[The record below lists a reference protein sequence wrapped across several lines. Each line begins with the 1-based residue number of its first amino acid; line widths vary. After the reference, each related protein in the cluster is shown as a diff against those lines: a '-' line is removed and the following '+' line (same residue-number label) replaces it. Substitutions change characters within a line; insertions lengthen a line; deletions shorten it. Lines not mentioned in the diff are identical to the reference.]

1 MQGTTMADLPTPL
14 ITIILS
20 KLPVKS
26 LLRFRCVAKSWRSL
40 IDEQYFINLHLKNS
54 LQNPTHQTLLIN
66 DIFLYG
72 GSPNSTDKDPFLY
85 SVDYPSLNRATL
97 INCPFDCN
105 SFETEIAGS
114 CNGLLCLADG
124 IAAFIWNP
132 ATRKYRVLPVS
143 PVEIPGFKELNRAV
157 YGFGYDKLNDDYKL
171 VRVIQMFADN
181 SDDHVS
187 EVKLYSLKSNSW
199 KKVGEYSNKYYI
211 GNSNISGG
219 VYLNGCLHWFYVRKP
234 VSDGVIVLVA
244 FDIGTEKI
252 QGVIDGCLMVR
263 VAYRRVRTDV
273 WIMKEYGVKESW
285 TKLFTVPQRECLGV
299 YHSLKPIVYLNKNG
313 SEEVLFEKN
322 FETLVWFDLKR
333 RRSKT
338 VNTRGLPD
346 SIDTLEQL
354 SSQMA
359 TLPTILLY
367 NIWSRLPAMSLL
379 PLKCVCKKWNNLIRE
394 PEFAK
399 LHLEVSGNSNE
410 NLNLILREE
419 KLHMVDLNLNRA
431 VQVNHPLT
439 CPEGWTY
446 IEGSCN
452 GLLCIANQHK
462 DVALWNPLA
471 GKCLRLPISESQS
484 NTSPFHHFFTDPQ
497 NASDVYHSLIYGFG
511 YDPIFD
517 DYKVVQ
523 CLQCYHYCGY
533 AEYGFLDTNS
543 DTFAGSEVHIYSLKA
558 NNWRRVDNF
567 PYIIC
572 DTYPGVFAN
581 GALHWVARRRHEM
594 DSTSYIIMVFDL
606 DLEKC
611 RVVQQP
617 EYDDIHFH
625 MGLGLLGESLCV
637 ICTYP
642 KHGADM
648 WVLKDSNQWCKLISI
663 IHPRPIKYFEYI
675 TPLMY
680 SKNGSEVLLELD
692 FKKYVW
698 YNLQKKTIRHVNIR
712 HLPNLFEAKVFSG
725 SLLDPENFNQ
735 TRSHAVIRQKE
746 QPLKLSSLLAALPE
760 KVLCHIFSQLP
771 VKTLVQIQCVCKTW
785 FNIIH
790 GPDFIKMHLEVP
802 RKCNSGLSLILKGD
816 RFFSVNAQLL
826 IKAVEISH
834 PLLCDNEY
842 TNIVGS
848 CNGLICLCKDQ
859 NLALW
864 NPYTGKH
871 EKIHCPDFH
880 FEHAFNHFRYFI
892 HGFGYDPT
900 SDDYKIVSM
909 LHQHNRLKGGTV
921 HTEVQV
927 YSLKAKSWKQ
937 IHHFS
942 YFVCCL
948 CYGVYASGALYWV
961 ARQSP
966 DLYSNSNLLIA
977 FDLGVEKCREVAQP
991 NYVDTN
997 FHMNI
1002 GLLGGNL
1009 CFLCHYPKESFDLW
1023 VMDDY
1028 YTESWTKLVS
1038 ISQPNVIRCFDYLKP
1053 LTYSEDG
1060 SQILFEQDNE
1070 KFLWYNLTKKTI
1082 DFVKTSG
1089 LPKAFDTVL
1098 CSSSF
1103 VPIGN
1108 STSNFPVIHE
1118 QPPKGFQK
1126 SMNQN
1131 ESPKS
1136 SDFQLRHGNGDR
1148 DRDIARVKKSTVTL
1162 ALLGVTKE
1170 SNKPRVVR
1178 RSRKPRMRVNTNFVT
1193 FSFDLDEWNNCTEL
1207 EGYDSDFDNLGTL
1220 EVKKK

>member
-20 KLPVKS
+20 KLPVES

-54 LQNPTHQTLLIN
+54 LQNSTHQTLIIN

-72 GSPNSTDKDPFLY
+72 GSHNSTNKDPYLY
-85 SVDYPSLNRATL
+85 SVDYPTLNRATV
-97 INCPFDCN
+97 INCPFDCD
-105 SFETEIAGS
+105 SFETEIVGS

-124 IAAFIWNP
+124 IAAFIYNP
-132 ATRKYRVLPVS
+132 STRKYRVLPVS
-143 PVEIPGFKELNRAV
+143 PVEIPGFKELNRVV
-157 YGFGYDKLNDDYKL
+157 YGFGYDHVNDDYKL
-171 VRVIQMFADN
+171 VRVIQMFSDN
-181 SDDHVS
+181 SDDHHFWG
-187 EVKLYSLKSNSW
+187 SLFEWVFALVVCSKTS
-199 KKVGEYSNKYYI
+199 V
-211 GNSNISGG
+211 
-219 VYLNGCLHWFYVRKP
+219 
-234 VSDGVIVLVA
+234 DGVNVLIA
-244 FDIGTEKI
+244 FDIGTEKCKVVP
-252 QGVIDGCLMVR
+252 QPNYDRVTSNCSTDWVIDGCLNYSANLGVLDGCLMV
-263 VAYRRVRTDV
+263 
-273 WIMKEYGVKESW
+273 
-285 TKLFTVPQRECLGV
+285 QRECVGF
-299 YHSLKPIVYLNKNG
+299 YQSLKPIVYLNKNG
-313 SEEVLFEKN
+313 SEEVLFEKD
-322 FETLVWFDLKR
+322 FEKLVWLDLKR

-338 VNTRGLPD
+338 VNTCGLPD
-346 SIDTLEQL
+346 SIDTIRQALGKVGKSEWIYAQL
-354 SSQMA
+354 SSQLA

-379 PLKCVCKKWNNLIRE
+379 PLKCVCKEWNNLIRE
-394 PEFAK
+394 PDFAK
-399 LHLEVSGNSNE
+399 MHLEVSGKSNE
-410 NLNLILREE
+410 NLNLIIREE

-439 CPEGWTY
+439 CTEGWTY

-484 NTSPFHHFFTDPQ
+484 KISPFLSLFTDSQ
-497 NASDVYHSLIYGFG
+497 NDSNIYHSLIYGFG

-517 DYKVVQ
+517 DYTVVQ
-523 CLQCYHYCGY
+523 CLQCYHYCGFD
-533 AEYGFLDTNS
+533 EYGFLDPDS

-558 NNWRRVDNF
+558 NNWRRIDNF

-572 DTYPGVFAN
+572 DAYPGVFAN
-581 GALHWVARRRHEM
+581 GALHWVTRRRHEM
-594 DSTSYIIMVFDL
+594 DSTSYLTMAFDL
-606 DLEKC
+606 GLEKC

-625 MGLGLLGESLCV
+625 MSLELLGESLCI

-648 WVLKDSNQWCKLISI
+648 WAMKDSNQWCKLISI
-663 IHPRPIKYFEYI
+663 THPRPIKYFEYI

-680 SKNGSEVLLELD
+680 SKNGSELLLELD
-692 FKKYVW
+692 FKKFVW

-712 HLPNLFEAKVFSG
+712 HLPNLFRAKVFSG
-725 SLLDPENFNQ
+725 SLLDPEIFSHKNQ
-735 TRSHAVIRQKE
+735 MRNHAVTRQKE

-785 FNIIH
+785 YNIIH

-826 IKAVEISH
+826 NKAVEISH
-834 PLLCDNEY
+834 PLLYDHEY
-842 TNIVGS
+842 TDIVGS

-859 NLALW
+859 NFALW

-871 EKIHCPDFH
+871 EKIPCPDFH
-880 FEHAFNHFRYFI
+880 FEHAFNHFRYYI
-892 HGFGYDPT
+892 QGFGYDHT
-900 SDDYKIVSM
+900 TDDYKIVSM
-909 LHQHNRLKGGTV
+909 LQQHNRLKGGTV
-921 HTEVQV
+921 HNEVQV

-937 IHHFS
+937 MHHFS
-942 YFVCCL
+942 YFVCYP
-948 CYGVYASGALYWV
+948 CYGVYASGALHWV

-991 NYVDTN
+991 NYVDTE
-997 FHMNI
+997 FYMNI
-1002 GLLGGNL
+1002 GLLGGSL

-1028 YTESWTKLVS
+1028 LSESWTKLVS

-1060 SQILFEQDNE
+1060 TQILFEQDNE

-1082 DFVKTSG
+1082 DYVKISG

-1108 STSNFPVIHE
+1108 TTRNFPVIHE

-1126 SMNQN
+1126 STNKN
-1131 ESPKS
+1131 ERVRKS
-1136 SDFQLRHGNGDR
+1136 F
-1148 DRDIARVKKSTVTL
+1148 TL
-1162 ALLGVTKE
+1162 GLLGVNKE
-1170 SNKPRVVR
+1170 SNKPRVVP
-1178 RSRKPRMRVNTNFVT
+1178 RSRKPRMRVITNFATVS
-1193 FSFDLDEWNNCTEL
+1193 FSLDEWNCCTEE

-1220 EVKKK
+1220 EVEKVESSPKEDIDDEEKTKDISKKN